1 MKFFIF
7 AEKEHHIILIM
18 MKKIFLSPILL
29 SLVFVAFTSCG
40 HDDAYDDYHHHT
52 YPLDDH
58 HYEPYDDHHH
68 DNHHQ
73 NDNNTYNYIRNG
85 CWYLISHDDAHI
97 NGNYELYIVFTD
109 WEILHYNHNHQ
120 IYDSGSY
127 ECRDGKITVHYQNGD
142 IVDYYINKAC
152 DNELILRTKSGIEF
166 RYVRR

>member
-127 ECRDGKITVHYQNGD
+127 ECRDGKITVHYKNGD

>member
-1 MKFFIF
+1 
-7 AEKEHHIILIM
+7 

-40 HDDAYDDYHHHT
+40 HDDAYDDYHHHHT